1 MVWFFLILLVVAVGA
16 LALTQSRSK
25 QRAEL
30 ERQSALRKPAK
41 VAEEDVTRFGEELQ
55 ELHID
60 TMTTELDPAMR
71 QDYQRALD
79 AYENAKTL
87 LAEATAPEDISAVT
101 KTLEDGRY
109 AQACVLARQAGEPL
123 PQRRPP
129 CFFNPAHGPAQTD
142 IEWAPPGGVRR
153 EVPVCL
159 ADAERVEAGA
169 EPDTRQVRDGNR
181 MVPWYQGGPAY
192 GAYADG
198 YYGSYAL
205 NGLFPGFLIGSMMT
219 GWWGP
224 GVGGDVSGDGGGGE
238 DWSGGGDGGGDG
250 GGGDGGGFDG
260 GGGDGGGD
268 GGGGWFGGDGGGG
281 DGGGGFDFGGGGDFG
296 GDFGGF

>member
-1 MVWFFLILLVVAVGA
+1 MVWFFLILLVAAVGA
-16 LALTQSRSK
+16 LAIAQSRSK

-30 ERQSALRKPAK
+30 EKASALRKPAK

-79 AYENAKTL
+79 SYENAKAL
-87 LAEATAPEDISAVT
+87 LAEATVPEDISAVT
-101 KTLEDGRY
+101 RTLEDGRY
-109 AQACVLARQAGEPL
+109 AQACVLARQANEPL

-159 ADAERVEAGA
+159 ADAERVAAGA
-169 EPDTRQVRDGNR
+169 EPDTRQVRKGNE

-198 YYGSYAL
+198 YYGSYAM
-205 NGLFPGFLIGSMMT
+205 NGLFPGFLIGSMMA
-219 GWWGP
+219 GMWSP
-224 GVGGDVSGDGGGGE
+224 GMYGGEGGEGGGEGGGE
-238 DWSGGGDGGGDG
+238 DWSGGDGGDGGGWFGGDGDG
-250 GGGDGGGFDG
+250 GGGDGGG
-260 GGGDGGGD
+260 GD
-268 GGGGWFGGDGGGG
+268 
-281 DGGGGFDFGGGGDFG
+281 GGGFDFGGGGDFG

>member
-1 MVWFFLILLVVAVGA
+1 MEVFLLLALLAGGA
-16 LALTQSRSK
+16 LIWSRRREQ

-30 ERQSALRKPAK
+30 ARQHELDPLMK

-60 TMTTELDPAMR
+60 TLTTELDPAMR

-79 AYENAKTL
+79 CYEDAKL
-87 LAEATAPEDISAVT
+87 LLRDVSGPRDVAEVT
-101 KTLEDGRY
+101 RTLEDGRY
-109 AQACVLARQAGEPL
+109 AQACVLARQVGEPL

-142 IEWAPPGGVRR
+142 AEWAPPGGVRR

-159 ADAERVEAGA
+159 ADADRLRAGA
-169 EPDTRQVRDGNR
+169 EPDARRVRAGNR

-198 YYGSYAL
+198 YYGAYAL
-205 NGLFPGFLIGSMMT
+205 NGLFPGFLLGSMMA

-224 GVGGDVSGDGGGGE
+224 AAMGGE
-238 DWSGGGDGGGDG
+238 DWSAGDTAADWGADAGGDGGAGDA
-250 GGGDGGGFDG
+250 GGGDA
-260 GGGDGGGD
+260 GGDWGGGGD
-268 GGGGWFGGDGGGG
+268 GGGGWDF
-281 DGGGGFDFGGGGDFG
+281 GGFDF
-296 GDFGGF
+296 

>member
-1 MVWFFLILLVVAVGA
+1 MIWFFLLLAVLAVGA
-16 LALTQSRSK
+16 LALAQSREK
-25 QRAEL
+25 RRKEVAAAD
-30 ERQSALRKPAK
+30 ALRKPAQL
-41 VAEEDVTRFGEELQ
+41 AEEDVTRFGEELQ

-60 TMTTELDPAMR
+60 TMTTELDTAMR

-79 AYENAKTL
+79 AYENAKAL
-87 LAEATAPEDISAVT
+87 LAEAKTPEDVSQVT

-109 AQACVLARQAGEPL
+109 AQACVLARQAGDPL

-142 IEWAPPGGVRR
+142 VEWAPPGGVRR

-159 ADAERVEAGA
+159 ADAERVAAGA
-169 EPDTRQVRDGNR
+169 EPDVRQVRDGNR

-192 GAYADG
+192 GAYANG
-198 YYGSYAL
+198 YYGSYAM
-205 NGLFPGFLIGSMMT
+205 NGLFPGFLIGSMMS

-224 GVGGDVSGDGGGGE
+224 DYTAGGDGGE
-238 DWSGGGDGGGDG
+238 DWSGDSGGDGGGDGGGDYGGDGGDGGGDG
-250 GGGDGGGFDG
+250 GGGD
-260 GGGDGGGD
+260 
-268 GGGGWFGGDGGGG
+268 WGGG